1 MEKINSYK
9 ELKSYYEN
17 YKDLLKSRHTTHEEE
32 TAVENKKCERL
43 ILVCGGTGCK
53 SADSDKIVENLK
65 EEINKLGLQEEVKV
79 SITGCFGFCEKG
91 PIVKI
96 NPDNVFYVKVTPED
110 AKEIAEK
117 HLLKDEVVERLLY
130 EEPTLKE
137 KVKRQDEMSFYK
149 KQKRIAL
156 RNCGLIN
163 PEDIK
168 ECIGLEG
175 YLALGKVL
183 SEMTP
188 DELIKLITDS
198 GLRGRGGGGFSTG
211 KKWSFGKMYDSD
223 VKYIICN
230 ADEGDPGAFMDRS
243 ILEGDPHSIIEA
255 MAIAGYAIG
264 ASEGRI
270 YIRAEYPLAVNRLKI
285 AMDQAKECGLLGE
298 NILGTG
304 FNFNIEIKY
313 GAGASYVG
321 KRQH

>member
-9 ELKSYYEN
+9 ELKSYYKN

-96 NPDNVFYVKVTPED
+96 NPDNVFYVKVKPED

-117 HLLKDEVVERLLY
+117 HLLKGEVVERLLY

-168 ECIGLEG
+168 ECIGSEG
-175 YLALGKVL
+175 YLA
-183 SEMTP
+183 
-188 DELIKLITDS
+188 
-198 GLRGRGGGGFSTG
+198 
-211 KKWSFGKMYDSD
+211 
-223 VKYIICN
+223 
-230 ADEGDPGAFMDRS
+230 
-243 ILEGDPHSIIEA
+243 
-255 MAIAGYAIG
+255 
-264 ASEGRI
+264 
-270 YIRAEYPLAVNRLKI
+270 
-285 AMDQAKECGLLGE
+285 
-298 NILGTG
+298 
-304 FNFNIEIKY
+304 
-313 GAGASYVG
+313 
-321 KRQH
+321 